1 MIHNGFLEIYKKRE
15 KELLSKGSRSEHFS
29 DKIEGLVININPG
42 CVEFD
47 NRSMVKGTEKVNFRI
62 KAL

>member
-1 MIHNGFLEIYKKRE
+1 MKKRE

-29 DKIEGLVININPG
+29 NKIEGLVININPG

-47 NRSMVKGTEKVNFRI
+47 NRSMLKGTEKVNFRV